1 MLCFKTGLQ
10 RLQFVLFIYLFIYLF
25 IFISSLFILRYKK
38 NDNDKKKFTFRILH
52 GFRQSFPGWPG
63 IKPGAA
69 SYIDSSILNVIF
81 LKKGNN

>member
-10 RLQFVLFIYLFIYLF
+10 RLQFVLFIYLFLFHLYL
-25 IFISSLFILRYKK
+25 SSDTKK
-38 NDNDKKKFTFRILH
+38 NDNDKKKITFRILH

-63 IKPGAA
+63 IKPGAT
-69 SYIDSSILNVIF
+69 SYIDSSILNVII

>member
-10 RLQFVLFIYLFIYLF
+10 RLQFVLFIYLFLFHLYL
-25 IFISSLFILRYKK
+25 SSDTKK

-69 SYIDSSILNVIF
+69 SYIDSSILNVII